1 MERLISDAPG
11 DTRRVLRRF
20 AEGNLGQLQAPAVE
34 ALGGRVS
41 RNLERL
47 TFAIASAA
55 LVIGGAMLVAA
66 PQDAGWHHTAGQLMV
81 IAGVFGTIRVSFGL
95 LRRDRGRGRGRR

>member
-1 MERLISDAPG
+1 MSDAPS

-20 AEGNLGQLQAPAVE
+20 AEGNLGRLQAPAVE
-34 ALGGRVS
+34 ALGGRIS

-47 TFAIASAA
+47 TSAIAAA
-55 LVIGGAMLVAA
+55 GLVIGGAMLALA
-66 PQDAGWHHTAGQLMV
+66 PPLGGWHHFLGETMV
-81 IAGVFGTIRVSFGL
+81 VAGVLGTLRVWIGV